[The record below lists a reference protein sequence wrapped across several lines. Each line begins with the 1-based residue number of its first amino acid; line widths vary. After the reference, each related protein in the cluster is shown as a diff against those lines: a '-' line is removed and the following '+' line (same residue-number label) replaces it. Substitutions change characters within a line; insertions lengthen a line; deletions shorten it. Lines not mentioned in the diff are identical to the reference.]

1 MSDGG
6 QLVTQPW
13 LAKETEAG
21 SHKLTSMTSI
31 NNVRRRPA
39 RDSTLTRTGDAEFET
54 SWPPSHSLAH

>member
-1 MSDGG
+1 M
-6 QLVTQPW
+6 TQPW